1 MLYTTRITGTR
12 SVPMKSRLE
21 GMGLYQPVESKQDTA
36 SFQQHEQ
43 EQREKQQQAKKKM
56 QKKADHMQKLVE
68 AENTQDVQK
77 VSKQLQG
84 KRADIEKSTLSEQ
97 KKREALKHLQQMQTM
112 CDKKLQLLQKE
123 SMLQQEIE
131 AAEEQGDE
139 ETVAYLVQ
147 QYSREKNLRKAGE
160 YASLQNSI
168 KRADQKFQMY
178 SASQQGINMMQ
189 EMNGKGNFVN
199 VISKLT

>member
-1 MLYTTRITGTR
+1 
-12 SVPMKSRLE
+12 MKSKLE
-21 GMGLYQPVESKQDTA
+21 GMGLYRPVESKQDTA

-43 EQREKQQQAKKKM
+43 QQREKQQQAKQKIR
-56 QKKADHMQKLVE
+56 KKADHMQKLVE
-68 AENTQDVQK
+68 AENAQDVQK
-77 VSKQLQG
+77 VSIQLEG
-84 KRADIEKSTLSEQ
+84 KREDIEKSALPEQ
-97 KKREALKHLQQMQTM
+97 KKVEALKHLKQMQIM
-112 CDKKLQLLQKE
+112 CDKKLQLLQQE
-123 SMLQQEIE
+123 SRLQHEIE
-131 AAEEQGDE
+131 AAEEKGDE

-178 SASQQGINMMQ
+178 SESQQGIDLMQ